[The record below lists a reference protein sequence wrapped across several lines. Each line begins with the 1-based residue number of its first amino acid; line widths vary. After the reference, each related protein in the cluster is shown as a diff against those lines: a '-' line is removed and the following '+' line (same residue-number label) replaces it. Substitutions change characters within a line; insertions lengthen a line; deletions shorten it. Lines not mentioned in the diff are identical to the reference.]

1 MENTTLPNK
10 LTEFG
15 LNSYE
20 TKLWLTL
27 LSEGPLVVGELSDIA
42 NVPRSRSYD
51 VLESLEK
58 KGFIHIKKRKP
69 VRCETIPP
77 DLVIENMKKR
87 IKKTLEEEKTPLNK
101 LKTKKLFLELEK
113 IYKRNVNTNKQN
125 NPPGL
130 LKNKTNTK
138 NQLQYMIKKAEKF
151 VYIIDSGEN
160 TPSIMQFLS
169 KHLPRLEEKGVIV
182 NIMVNGPFN
191 KKKKTNSQNLK
202 LKETNLPNRLC
213 IIDGNEM
220 LFGLSGDK
228 EVAVL
233 VKTPTFIKS
242 VVKLFE
248 NQWDNSNFV
257 V

>member
-1 MENTTLPNK
+1 MEGTTLPNK

-69 VRCETIPP
+69 VRCETISPI
-77 DLVIENMKKR
+77 LVIENIKKR
-87 IKKTLEEEKTPLNK
+87 IKKTLEEEKAPLNK
-101 LKTKKLFLELEK
+101 LKSKKLFLELEN
-113 IYKRNVNTNKQN
+113 IYQRNLNTNKQN
-125 NPPGL
+125 NPSGL
-130 LKNKTNTK
+130 FKNKTNIK
-138 NQLQYMIKKAEKF
+138 NQLQYMIKKSEKF
-151 VYIIDSGEN
+151 VYIIEGGEN
-160 TPSIMQFLS
+160 TPPITQFLG
-169 KHLPRLEEKGVIV
+169 KHLPVLEEKGVIV
-182 NIMVNGPFN
+182 NVMVNGPLN
-191 KKKKTNSQNLK
+191 KKKKTNNQNLK

-213 IIDGNEM
+213 IVDGNEM

-233 VKTPTFIKS
+233 VKTQTFIKS

-248 NQWDNSNFV
+248 NQWGNSSFIV
-257 V
+257 

>member
-1 MENTTLPNK
+1 MENATLPNK

-77 DLVIENMKKR
+77 NLVIENIKKR
-87 IKKTLEEEKTPLNK
+87 IKKTLEEEKTPLTK
-101 LKTKKLFLELEK
+101 LKTKKTFLELEN
-113 IYKRNVNTNKQN
+113 IYKKNLNTNKQN

-130 LKNKTNTK
+130 LKNKTNIK
-138 NQLQYMIKKAEKF
+138 NQLQYMIKKSEKF
-151 VYIIDSGEN
+151 VYITDSGEN
-160 TPSIMQFLS
+160 APSIMRFLS
-169 KHLPRLEEKGVIV
+169 KHLPKLEEKGVTV
-182 NIMVNGPFN
+182 NVMVNGIFTKN
-191 KKKKTNSQNLK
+191 KKTNSQNLK
-202 LKETNLPNRLC
+202 LKETNLPNKLC
-213 IIDGNEM
+213 IVDGVDM
-220 LFGLSGDK
+220 LFMLSGDK

-242 VVKLFE
+242 VVELFE
-248 NQWDNSNFV
+248 NQWDNSSFIV
-257 V
+257 

>member
-1 MENTTLPNK
+1 MESTTLPNK

-77 DLVIENMKKR
+77 NLVIENMKKR
-87 IKKTLEEEKTPLNK
+87 IKKTLEEEKAPLNK
-101 LKTKKLFLELEK
+101 LKTKKLFLELEN
-113 IYKRNVNTNKQN
+113 IYKINLNTNKQT

-130 LKNKTNTK
+130 FKNKTNIK
-138 NQLQYMIKKAEKF
+138 NQLQYMIKKSKKF
-151 VYIIDSGEN
+151 VYIIDSGGE
-160 TPSIMQFLS
+160 TPSTIQFLA
-169 KHLPRLEEKGVIV
+169 KHLPALEEKGVIV
-182 NIMVNGPFN
+182 NLMVNGAFT
-191 KKKKTNSQNLK
+191 KKKKINGQNLK

-213 IIDGNEM
+213 IVDGNEM
-220 LFGLSGDK
+220 LFMLSGDK

-242 VVKLFE
+242 VVELFE
-248 NQWDNSNFV
+248 KQWDNSGFV